1 MRFNKLTFEFLTEIN
16 TKIINYYAYNRI
28 LEKIIPKNWIIII
41 FLFLSILIIIKKIIY
56 KQK

>member
-28 LEKIIPKNWIIII
+28 LVKIIPKN
-41 FLFLSILIIIKKIIY
+41 
-56 KQK
+56 